1 MPSFPHK
8 LRFFEKLKISLRK
21 RWFGPQRG
29 PGAQRVVRCNY
40 FGAQFI
46 VNLEDVV
53 GYEIAINRYEW
64 RELKIMLD
72 ACRRLSPEM
81 FFDVGAN
88 IGLYSCVLAKN
99 GTVRRIV
106 AYEPDRQ
113 NHARMTTNLRIN
125 GLSECVELH
134 ETAVGARP
142 GSANLVPSAASN
154 RGMSQ
159 LVTGEADSGYSV
171 PVIALDDKFRLSDAT
186 IAVKI
191 DVEGFELEVLAGAAQ
206 LLTHNKG
213 FVQIEGR
220 DDRVAGVIKELMA
233 TFGWRFVERYGID
246 IRFEKP

>member
-1 MPSFPHK
+1 M
-8 LRFFEKLKISLRK
+8 
-21 RWFGPQRG
+21 
-29 PGAQRVVRCNY
+29 VRCNY

-72 ACRRLSPEM
+72 ACRRLSPEV

-99 GTVRRIV
+99 NVVRRIV
-106 AYEPDRQ
+106 AFEPDRL
-113 NHARMTTNLRIN
+113 NHARMATNLRIN
-125 GLSECVELH
+125 GLSDIVQLQ
-134 ETAVGARP
+134 ETAVGAGP

-159 LVTGEADSGYSV
+159 LITGEAGGGYSV
-171 PVIALDDKFRLSDAT
+171 PVVALDDKFRLSNAT

-191 DVEGFELEVLAGAAQ
+191 DVEGFELQVLAGAAQ

-220 DDRVAGVIKELMA
+220 DDRVAKVITELMG